1 MTNQIDDEM
10 TGVRTGDTTDGTTD
24 GILPVATRLVRS
36 AITML
41 ESHRAEL
48 MPVAEILERADAS
61 YADLYAEFGGI
72 DGLIDAAH
80 LSQVSSRSR
89 ESIEL
94 VASALNGAR
103 TYEEVLHQINQLTAF
118 VRDPAYKHNRVMR
131 TLVIGSTLHRPEL
144 AEALAQAQHELTNR
158 FAEIL
163 TNGERRGLYRCV
175 TSPRA
180 IASFIQAFTAGQI
193 LDEIDHAHTSDEDW
207 MVMVDQTVRS
217 LLLPL
222 SAESDPQ

>member
-1 MTNQIDDEM
+1 MTSQIDDEM
-10 TGVRTGDTTDGTTD
+10 TGVMTGDTTDGTSGD
-24 GILPVATRLVRS
+24 VLPVATRLVRS
-36 AITML
+36 AITMM

-48 MPVAEILERADAS
+48 IPVSEILERADAT

-94 VASALNGAR
+94 VASALKGAN
-103 TYEEVLHQINQLTAF
+103 TYEEVLNQINRLTAF
-118 VRDPAYKHNRVMR
+118 VRDPAFKHNRVMR
-131 TLVIGSTLHRPEL
+131 TLVIGSTMHRPEL

-158 FAEIL
+158 FADIL
-163 TNGERRGLYRCV
+163 ANGERRCLYRCV
-175 TSPRA
+175 TAPRA
-180 IASFIQAFTAGQI
+180 IAAFIQAFTAGQI
-193 LDEIDHAHTSDEDW
+193 LDEIDHVHTSGEDW
-207 MVMVDQTVRS
+207 VLMVDQTIRS

-222 SAESDPQ
+222 PAESDPQ